1 LIRLKVITQTFLAI
15 YAVMVLATIAFPLA
29 AAFVSWNLSW
39 FSDETITVLLVIFRI
54 EAIMAAFM
62 ALFLGFNPEVI
73 QAAYENKLAKDDLKA
88 KRKML

>member
-1 LIRLKVITQTFLAI
+1 MFFAAI
-15 YAVMVLATIAFPLA
+15 FAAMVLATIAFPLA
-29 AAFVSWNLSW
+29 AAFISWNLGW

-62 ALFLGFNPEVI
+62 ALLIGFNPEVI
-73 QAAYENKLAKDDLKA
+73 QEAHENQKAKDALKY